1 MIVLILFPFFLTFT
15 NDIHTQ
21 CNICLKYLHFCQ
33 FLNISIGCHNKL
45 SWCVQTFL
53 LHCITFY
60 YAQRE
65 ISWRPGKTSKFR
77 PIHSTIQIWTYF
89 FLLHSHE
96 NKSKFVWQNGMDVM
110 LTFSVVSRKFLA
122 MRNIT
127 LHSVHTIFP
136 GILSK
141 SRAL

>member
-89 FLLHSHE
+89 HE
-96 NKSKFVWQNGMDVM
+96 SEANFFFFFGRKKFKMAKFSKWPFFKIPN
-110 LTFSVVSRKFLA
+110 FR
-122 MRNIT
+122 
-127 LHSVHTIFP
+127 SVHGLVGLIDAKAINVAQPTWQ
-136 GILSK
+136 
-141 SRAL
+141 